1 MEFNEETDKY
11 IICWRMQTFLLSNEE
26 QVDKIINDIEV
37 HQLGLND
44 NMLYPKTAEY
54 TLFQVH
60 REQSPR

>member
-1 MEFNEETDKY
+1 
-11 IICWRMQTFLLSNEE
+11 MQTFLLSNEE